1 MIADVD
7 IADEKG
13 RIDPAYGDARAT
25 CFAGMVNSRTP
36 SSTLYK
42 TRIDHNR
49 RRPNGWFAHWAI
61 VLLVCGLAGFPS
73 WSAAA
78 NRAGQ
83 IDFVEGDVHL
93 IDESGVAATPKFGDS
108 VREGQTLITGKDGE
122 VHVLMDDD
130 GYLALRPNTRIRV
143 NSFLAE
149 GGSKD
154 NVLIYLVRGT
164 FRAIT
169 GWIGH
174 NSPHS
179 YAVRTLNTTIGIRG
193 TDHEPSY
200 LEPSDALQL
209 QAPGPGTYDKV
220 NSGGTFLKGSTGT
233 VVVAPGQSAHAPLD
247 GQVRLLAKV
256 PGFYRAT
263 KNEHRI
269 EEKKVELER
278 HLSEHRSLRR
288 TEVEEKERS
297 TAEHGHRP
305 ARRHPMHVP
314 GR

>member
-1 MIADVD
+1 MTDLDRGHKKCRIEHVCGETRAPWYMIPT
-7 IADEKG
+7 I
-13 RIDPAYGDARAT
+13 RIDD
-25 CFAGMVNSRTP
+25 
-36 SSTLYK
+36 
-42 TRIDHNR
+42 NR
-49 RRPNGWFAHWAI
+49 RRPNGWI
-61 VLLVCGLAGFPS
+61 VHLAQLALVGGLACLPN

-78 NRAGQ
+78 NKAGQ

-93 IDESGVAATPKFGDS
+93 IDDSGVAAAPKIGDS

-130 GYLALRPNTRIRV
+130 GFLAMRPNTRIRV
-143 NSFLAE
+143 DSFLAD

-154 NVLIYLVRGT
+154 NVLISLVRGT
-164 FRAIT
+164 FRSIT

-179 YAVRTLNTTIGIRG
+179 YSVRTLNTTIGIRG

-220 NSGGTFLKGSTGT
+220 NSGGTFLKGGTGT
-233 VVVAPGQSAHAPLD
+233 VEIAPGQSAHAPLD
-247 GQVRLLAKV
+247 GPVRLLAKL

-278 HLSEHRSLRR
+278 HLSEHRTLRR
-288 TEVEEKERS
+288 TEMEEKKRS

-305 ARRHPMHVP
+305 AHRHPMHVP

>member
-1 MIADVD
+1 MTDLD
-7 IADEKG
+7 IGDEKSRIEHVSG
-13 RIDPAYGDARAT
+13 DTRPFSHMTPAIRIDDRH
-25 CFAGMVNSRTP
+25 S
-36 SSTLYK
+36 
-42 TRIDHNR
+42 
-49 RRPNGWFAHWAI
+49 PNGWIVHWA
-61 VLLVCGLAGFPS
+61 LLALVGGLACLPN

-78 NRAGQ
+78 NKAGQ

-93 IDESGVAATPKFGDS
+93 INDAGIVTAPKFGDS

-143 NSFLAE
+143 DSFLAE
-149 GGSKD
+149 GGNKD
-154 NVLIYLVRGT
+154 NVLLSLVRGT
-164 FRAIT
+164 FRSIT

-179 YAVRTLNTTIGIRG
+179 YSVRTANVTIGIRG

-220 NSGGTFLKGSTGT
+220 NSGGTYLKGGTGT
-233 VVVAPGQSAHAPLD
+233 VEVAPGQSAHAPLD
-247 GQVRLLAKV
+247 GQVRLLTKV

-263 KNEHRI
+263 KNENRI
-269 EEKKVELER
+269 EEKKVELEH
-278 HLSEHRSLRR
+278 HLSEHRTQRR
-288 TEVEEKERS
+288 TEIEEKKRS
-297 TAEHGHRP
+297 TDDHNHHPAQRHR
-305 ARRHPMHVP
+305 MHVP

>member
-1 MIADVD
+1 MMTDLD
-7 IADEKG
+7 IGDEKR
-13 RIDPAYGDARAT
+13 RIEHVCGDARP
-25 CFAGMVNSRTP
+25 P
-36 SSTLYK
+36 SNTTL
-42 TRIDHNR
+42 TIRIDDNQ
-49 RRPNGWFAHWAI
+49 RRPNGWIAHLA
-61 VLLVCGLAGFPS
+61 LLSLVCGLACLPN
-73 WSAAA
+73 WSVAA
-78 NRAGQ
+78 NKAGQ

-93 IDESGVAATPKFGDS
+93 IDDAGVATAPKFGDP
-108 VREGQTLITGKDGE
+108 VREGQTLITGRDGE

-130 GYLALRPNTRIRV
+130 GFLALRPNTRIRV
-143 NSFLAE
+143 DSFLAE
-149 GGSKD
+149 GGSQD
-154 NVLIYLVRGT
+154 NVLISLVRGT
-164 FRAIT
+164 FRSIT

-179 YAVRTLNTTIGIRG
+179 YSVRTANATIGIRG

-200 LEPSDALQL
+200 LEPSDAQQL

-233 VVVAPGQSAHAPLD
+233 VDVAPGQSAHAPLD

-269 EEKKVELER
+269 EEKKVELQR
-278 HLSEHRSLRR
+278 HLSEHRTLRR
-288 TEVEEKERS
+288 TEMDEKKRS

-305 ARRHPMHVP
+305 AHRHPMHVP

>member
-1 MIADVD
+1 MIPT
-7 IADEKG
+7 I
-13 RIDPAYGDARAT
+13 RIDD
-25 CFAGMVNSRTP
+25 
-36 SSTLYK
+36 
-42 TRIDHNR
+42 NR
-49 RRPNGWFAHWAI
+49 RRPNGWIVHLAHLA
-61 VLLVCGLAGFPS
+61 LVGGLACLPN

-78 NRAGQ
+78 NKAGQ

-93 IDESGVAATPKFGDS
+93 INDAGIATAPKLGDS

-143 NSFLAE
+143 ESFLAE
-149 GGSKD
+149 GGNKD
-154 NVLIYLVRGT
+154 NVLISLVRGT
-164 FRAIT
+164 FRSVT

-179 YAVRTLNTTIGIRG
+179 YAVRTLNVTIGIRG

-220 NSGGTFLKGSTGT
+220 NSGGTFLKGGTGT
-233 VVVAPGQSAHAPLD
+233 VEVAPGQSAHAPLD
-247 GQVRLLAKV
+247 GRVRLLAKV

-288 TEVEEKERS
+288 TEVEEKKRS

-305 ARRHPMHVP
+305 AHRHPMHVP